1 MSTEKR
7 SILSRVFKRSSSK
20 AGKDEEA
27 APPSLPEEERQ
38 MIRSI
43 LKLEDTP
50 AREIMVPRLDIVAVD
65 THTPLSQVI
74 DLVIQRGFSRIPLY
88 EENIDNIIGIIYAKD
103 LLRFL
108 NHNGDA
114 IDLKKVARE
123 AHFIPES
130 KKISELLHEFQEKRV
145 HLAIVVDEYGG
156 VSGLVSLEDL
166 LEEIVGDIQDE
177 FDRGEPQIQKVSDT
191 EAIMDAKVSI
201 DQFSEMFS
209 VQIEGDGFDTVGGF
223 VLNQLGKIPSMGDE
237 LETQGIKI
245 SVLSTIGRRI
255 KKVRV

>member
-1 MSTEKR
+1 
-7 SILSRVFKRSSSK
+7 
-20 AGKDEEA
+20 
-27 APPSLPEEERQ
+27 

-255 KKVRV
+255 KKVRVTKLPPQEEDKEE